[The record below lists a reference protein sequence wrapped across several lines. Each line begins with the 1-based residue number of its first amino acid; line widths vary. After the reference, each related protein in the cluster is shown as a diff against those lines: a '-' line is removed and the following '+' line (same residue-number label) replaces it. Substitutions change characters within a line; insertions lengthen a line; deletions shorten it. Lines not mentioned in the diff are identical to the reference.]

1 MKFVSH
7 SGDATPEV
15 MGVKL
20 KGYKYKVGV
29 VVTVNSN
36 ALRKD
41 LEAAGIVRGLSSG
54 F

>member
-7 SGDATPEV
+7 SSDATPEV
-15 MGVKL
+15 IAVKI

-29 VVTVNSN
+29 IVTVNSS

-41 LEAAGIVRGLSSG
+41 LEAAGVIRGLSSG